1 MLHTFARLCIVK
13 YMVESVVSR
22 AARLSLPGVI
32 FSALG
37 PYTEMSTPK
46 CRQNSQAVITRLAEK
61 AKAEV
66 QQQGMKIVEDV
77 DMAAFRKAGDKAYEV
92 LGLIEAKNQVHKEIG
107 K

>member
-1 MLHTFARLCIVK
+1 VNFQ
-13 YMVESVVSR
+13 VVS
-22 AARLSLPGVI
+22 AAWFGELPADYQTALVEECRTAGRETSEVI
-32 FSALG
+32 QEA
-37 PYTEMSTPK
+37 T
-46 CRQNSQAVITRLAEK
+46 EK

-66 QQQGMKIVEDV
+66 QEHGMKIVEDV